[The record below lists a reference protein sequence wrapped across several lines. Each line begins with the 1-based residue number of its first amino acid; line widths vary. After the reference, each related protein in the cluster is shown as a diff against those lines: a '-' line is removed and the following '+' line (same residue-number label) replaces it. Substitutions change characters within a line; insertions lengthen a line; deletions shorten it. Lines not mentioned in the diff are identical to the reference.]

1 MPIEPVHVGDSGVPA
16 VVEGSRGEWRVDPPA
31 LEGDFAGRTALLSP
45 FDNLVWRRERT
56 ERMFEA
62 RYRIG
67 LYTPAAQ
74 RDDGYYVLLFLLGE
88 RIAARVDLKADR
100 KAGQL
105 LVQAAHLEPGADE
118 AHTAAALA
126 AELRAAAAWQG
137 LGEVVVAKKGGL
149 ATALSREFGLAQL
162 GPLRTG

>member
-1 MPIEPVHVGDSGVPA
+1 
-16 VVEGSRGEWRVDPPA
+16 
-31 LEGDFAGRTALLSP
+31 
-45 FDNLVWRRERT
+45 
-56 ERMFEA
+56 MFEA

-118 AHTAAALA
+118 AETAAALA
-126 AELRAAAAWQG
+126 DELRSAAAWQG

-149 ATALSREFGLAQL
+149 STALSGEFG
-162 GPLRTG
+162 